1 MKSNSQTNHLY
12 RSERGQ
18 SMVVV
23 AASLAAL
30 LLLVVGVAF
39 IAMAIFTSTAV
50 QDPDQ
55 GGMLFGMIA
64 PEDVSG
70 VMEEAMPYPT
80 ATPSL
85 GAIVGNQVYL
95 VDPAGANT
103 LAETGSQ

>member
-1 MKSNSQTNHLY
+1 MKSEAQTNHPY

-23 AASLAAL
+23 AVGLAAL

-39 IAMAIFTSTAV
+39 IAMAIFTSSAV

-85 GAIVGNQVYL
+85 GAIIGNQVYL

-103 LAETGSQ
+103 LAETGAR